1 MNSQSTRTQ
10 YPHCLP
16 VVRVLRT
23 GGCLAALWTATAAE
37 PESEVRDDWTRNFRL
52 GAQLTFNVK
61 TDFSLNGPISVNR
74 QSPGPTGVPG
84 ADHFYNDGYV
94 RVDNTGN
101 AGGLT
106 SYWGY
111 DDASQYNAA
120 TKQLIMRS
128 IGSFD
133 ASETKSEDGGVLPG
147 LDVAYGSQIRDWGRT
162 RLGWEVGY
170 GFTPMDFKDSTPLN
184 VTFNRDVQA
193 FSVGDLALPAAP
205 YAGGPSGVGPQIL
218 DVATGRPSETLAGTV
233 TGTRQLDVNLH
244 ALRAGATLFW
254 RFQPR
259 WALSG
264 SVGPALG
271 LVPGSYIYSE
281 TFNLSDGS
289 VSSESGKMSHTEVVF
304 GGYAAATLHCR
315 LIESADVYLGM
326 QFMSLQNA
334 DFGNSQ
340 REATLD
346 LGATFSLSLGV
357 NWPF

>member
-1 MNSQSTRTQ
+1 MSHKLLPKAMRIDSTPASIKQVRIDLESYAKCVGLDEKSCQDIGLCVNEALANIIRHAYAGANDKPIHLTAS
-10 YPHCLP
+10 P
-16 VVRVLRT
+16 V
-23 GGCLAALWTATAAE
+23 
-37 PESEVRDDWTRNFRL
+37 D
-52 GAQLTFNVK
+52 
-61 TDFSLNGPISVNR
+61 
-74 QSPGPTGVPG
+74 
-84 ADHFYNDGYV
+84 
-94 RVDNTGN
+94 
-101 AGGLT
+101 GGLR
-106 SYWGY
+106 
-111 DDASQYNAA
+111 
-120 TKQLIMRS
+120 I
-128 IGSFD
+128 
-133 ASETKSEDGGVLPG
+133 
-147 LDVAYGSQIRDWGRT
+147 QIRDWGNT

-218 DVATGRPSETLAGTV
+218 DVATALPSETLAGTV

-271 LVPGSYIYSE
+271 LVPGSYIYNE
-281 TFNLSDGS
+281 TFSLSDGS

-326 QFMSLQNA
+326 QFMSLQDA
-334 DFGNSQ
+334 DFGDSQ
-340 REATLD
+340 REASLD